1 MSHVLVV
8 PYKSGSESAK
18 ALAKSLKC
26 KRMKLEGSSV
36 TDKDDLV
43 LINWGNST
51 IDLSSFTQAKVF
63 NKTHKVRL
71 ASHKLEFF
79 RAIDRDNADSILPT
93 PIPDWTT
100 HVSIARQW
108 YDEGHDVVIR
118 NVMQGHSGEGLDLV
132 RYKEDVSA
140 SNAIYNAPLYTKYM
154 KKRDEYRVH
163 IVKNVPILVQR
174 KAVPHGTTPESYQI
188 RNHSNGFVFT
198 VSDVKPEPAVISSAI
213 NAVNVLGLDFGAV
226 DVIWNERRKEATV
239 LEVNTACG
247 LNGNTTLA
255 RYTAAFQALMS
266 NEKIKRYDEILTG
279 DQLALQSLTELEE
292 ALSVPYDVD
301 DYYIEEGERVYLTDN
316 LYTCLRRFM
325 NNGGKSDALERW
337 MEDDYHGRS
346 GYFFV
351 YEVVGDEGELV
362 LCYNDSEEEQWC
374 LPITIAPCH
383 VYT

>member
-1 MSHVLVV
+1 MSQVLVV

-18 ALAKSLKC
+18 LLANSLNC

-36 TDKDDLV
+36 TDKNDLV

-51 IDLSSFTQAKVF
+51 IDLSSFRQARVF
-63 NKTHKVRL
+63 NKPHKIRL

-79 RAIDRDNADSILPT
+79 KTIDRDNADSILPI

-118 NVMQGHSGEGLDLV
+118 NVMQGHSGEGLDLI

-140 SNAIYNAPLYTKYM
+140 SSAVYNAPLYTKYM

-163 IVKNVPILVQR
+163 VVKNVPILIQR
-174 KAVPHGTTPESYQI
+174 KAVPHGTTPENYQI

-198 VSDVKPEPAVISSAI
+198 ISDVKPSPSVISSAV

-226 DVIWNERRKEATV
+226 DVIWNERKKEATV

-255 RYTAAFQALMS
+255 RYSGALQALID
-266 NEKIKRYDEILTG
+266 NKKIPRYDEVLTS
-279 DQLALQSLTELEE
+279 DQLALQSLTELDE
-292 ALSVPYDVD
+292 ALNVPYDVD
-301 DYYIEEGERVYLTDN
+301 DYYIEEGETVYLTDN

-351 YEVVGDEGELV
+351 YEVVGDDGELV